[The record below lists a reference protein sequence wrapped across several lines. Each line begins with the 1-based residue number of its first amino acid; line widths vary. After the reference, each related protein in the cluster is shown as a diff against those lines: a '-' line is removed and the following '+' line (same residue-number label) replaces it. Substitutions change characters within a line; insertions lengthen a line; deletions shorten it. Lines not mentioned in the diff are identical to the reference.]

1 MDKVPEV
8 DRQRARRAWPLP
20 VSLFVAA
27 CFIAAFAWFASEV
40 REGETV
46 GFDTAVRD
54 SIHAY
59 ASDTLTRIMTAVSFT
74 GKVGFLVAL
83 GSLITVLF
91 LYLRKYR
98 WLVVFLVTMAGEI
111 LLELELKALYM
122 RQRPE
127 PFFNL
132 PLPESYSFPSGHAL
146 GAFCFYGILT
156 WLVSRPIR
164 DPRLKILTYALAG
177 IWIFLIGLSRVYL
190 GVHYP
195 SDVLA
200 GYLAGMIWTVGV
212 VATERYLRPA
222 D

>member
-1 MDKVPEV
+1 MNEVPEV
-8 DRQRARRAWPLP
+8 ERERARRAWPLP
-20 VSLFVAA
+20 VSLFLAA

-46 GFDTAVRD
+46 GFDTTVREY
-54 SIHAY
+54 IHAY
-59 ASDTLTRIMTAVSFT
+59 ASETITRMMTAVSFT

-91 LYLRKYR
+91 LYLRRYR
-98 WLVVFLVTMAGEI
+98 WLVVFLVTMTGEI

-156 WLVSRPIR
+156 WLVSRSIR
-164 DPRLKILTYALAG
+164 GRRLKILIFTMAG
-177 IWIFLIGLSRVYL
+177 IWIFLIGFSRVYL

-200 GYLAGMIWTVGV
+200 GFLAGMIWTAGV
-212 VATERYLRPA
+212 VTTERYLRPA